1 MMNAQPDQ
9 SDPALDQPS
18 FLRVALALV
27 AFSIAWLIVTVVIA
41 WSVLDNPQLSVAIV
55 LALQSVPIIVSGVTV
70 YRLGRGQADVLA
82 MQRELAQRSYDRFYA
97 VTEVAGDVTYTA
109 QVGPDGDVLFDWV
122 TPSFATVLGLGV
134 EAVRAQGGWRSLV
147 HVDDWPLVLQRI
159 PLLTAGR
166 GAVSE
171 YRVRTTGGEW
181 RWLRDRVNPLPAQSG
196 SREIAIVG
204 ALVDITAQKAAEAAL
219 LDSESTLRSLFDSA
233 PFMMGVV
240 EVVGGDLQIVSA
252 NAAVARYLEQ
262 PLTALKQQRISSF
275 GIEPELIQL
284 TIRQIDESRRG
295 ARPVHFEFQNPIG
308 RTGQWWSV
316 LIASIVGTAHS
327 LFVVEDI
334 TRRQHFQDALRVSE
348 QKFRSFME
356 QSFDGMALVNED
368 GQVVEWNQALEKI
381 TGLTRKQALGHSY
394 LTLLLQ
400 LTPDDSK
407 AVMAEDLER
416 MLVEALSTGAS
427 DFLNHVTEWPS
438 QRADEAHSRQVLQHV
453 AFPIRVGNRYRLGII
468 MRDITAHKHAE
479 QLLHIQRDLGL
490 VLSAASQ
497 LRPALHEILRAVFQ
511 IEPVSAG
518 GIYLVDEAT
527 SALRLEVQQ
536 GLPPEFVQRASY
548 YPADSPHATIVH
560 AGSPFYGRYADLLAR
575 MGLNHSTAGL
585 QAIAIIPVMHNDQVI
600 AVLNAASHHQDDFF
614 AETRDAL
621 ESVAAR
627 LGNVIARIRAEEA
640 QTASQRNLQ
649 TLFDQIGDFIFVL
662 DMQGRILHANA
673 TVCQRLSYQPDEL
686 LGQPVAVVHPADRRE
701 EVTRVLK
708 AMLAGEVQTCQVP
721 LLAATGETIAVETR
735 VTRGRW
741 NNHEALLG
749 VSRPLA

>member
-1 MMNAQPDQ
+1 MTAQLDQ
-9 SDPALDQPS
+9 REPAPDQPS
-18 FLRVALALV
+18 FLRIALALV
-27 AFSIAWLIVTVVIA
+27 AFSIAWLIVTVVIT
-41 WSVLDNPQLSVAIV
+41 WSVLDNPQLSVVIA
-55 LALQSVPIIVSGVTV
+55 LALQSVPIIVSGITV
-70 YRLGRGQADVLA
+70 YRLGRGQADVLN
-82 MQRELAQRSYDRFYA
+82 MQRELAQHSYDRFYA
-97 VTEVAGDVTYTA
+97 VTEIAGDVTYTA

-134 EAVRAQGGWRSLV
+134 EALRAQGGWRNLV

-159 PLLTAGR
+159 PQLTAGR

-171 YRVRTTGGEW
+171 YRVRTTGGGW
-181 RWLRDRVNPLPAQSG
+181 RWLRDRVKPLPAQAG

-219 LDSESTLRSLFDSA
+219 HDSEAALRNLFDSA

-240 EVVGGDLQIVSA
+240 EVAGDDLQIISA
-252 NAAVARYLEQ
+252 NAAVARYLDQ
-262 PLTALKQQRISSF
+262 PLAAITQQRISSF
-275 GIEPELIQL
+275 GIEPELIQQ
-284 TIRQIDESRRG
+284 TIQQIDESRRG
-295 ARPVHFEFQNPIG
+295 ARPVHFEFQYPIG

-334 TRRQHFQDALRVSE
+334 TKRQHFQDALRVSE

-381 TGLTRKQALGHSY
+381 TGLARKQALGQSY

-407 AVMAEDLER
+407 AVMAEDVER

-438 QRADEAHSRQVLQHV
+438 QRADEGHTRQILQHA
-453 AFPIRVGNRYRLGII
+453 AFPIRVGSRYRLGII

-490 VLSAASQ
+490 ILSAASQ

-511 IEPVSAG
+511 IEPVTAG
-518 GIYLVDEAT
+518 GVYLMDEAT
-527 SALRLEVQQ
+527 GALQLEVQQ
-536 GLPPEFVQRASY
+536 GLPLDFVQRASY
-548 YPADSPHATIVH
+548 YPADSPQAKVVRT
-560 AGSPFYGRYADLLAR
+560 GSPVYGRYADLLAR
-575 MGLNHSTAGL
+575 MGLNYPTTGL
-585 QAIAIIPVMHNDQVI
+585 RAIAIIPVMHDGQPI
-600 AVLNAASHHQDDFF
+600 AVLNAASHQQDDFPV
-614 AETRDAL
+614 ETRSAL
-621 ESVAAR
+621 ESIAAR
-627 LGNVIARIRAEEA
+627 LGSVIARIRAEEA
-640 QTASQRNLQ
+640 QTVSQRNLQ
-649 TLFDQIGDFIFVL
+649 ALFDQIGDFVFVL

-673 TVCQRLSYQPDEL
+673 IVCQRLRYQSDEL
-686 LGQPVAVVHPADRRE
+686 LGQPVEVVHPADRRE
-701 EVTRVLK
+701 EVMRVLK
-708 AMLAGEVQTCQVP
+708 AMLAGEAQTCPVP
-721 LLAATGETIAVETR
+721 LLSATGETIAVETR

-741 NNHEALLG
+741 NNHEALFG